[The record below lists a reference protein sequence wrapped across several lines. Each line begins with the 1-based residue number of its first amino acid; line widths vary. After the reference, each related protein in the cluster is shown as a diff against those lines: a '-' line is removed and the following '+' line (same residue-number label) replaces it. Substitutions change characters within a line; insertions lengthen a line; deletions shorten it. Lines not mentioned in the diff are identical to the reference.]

1 MTGLREVVL
10 KLHGVAEPNLV
21 KPVKGRM
28 DELILDITGVAETV
42 LVSGQVVGASAGQI
56 LLQKL

>member
-1 MTGLREVVL
+1 MRNVVL
-10 KLHGVAEPNLV
+10 KLHGVPEPALV
-21 KPVKGRM
+21 KQYPTHP

-42 LVSGQVVGASAGQI
+42 ELTGEVVGAAAGSM

>member
-1 MTGLREVVL
+1 
-10 KLHGVAEPNLV
+10 
-21 KPVKGRM
+21 VKGRT